1 MPAEGNGRQRMTLQ
15 QKKTSSLPGDVFF
28 VIRLVSLP
36 SCFFFRRA
44 FRSRRRRIMFSGCQ
58 FSLYPMT
65 DNFVEVILPAVEAM
79 GRPDDLRIE
88 TDDISTLVVGT
99 PDRVF
104 AAVARAYEAA
114 CRAGGHVVLSALFSR
129 GCPGEPDD
137 PICTPEPTDR
147 EQGGGGPE
155 VLAAGGSG
163 KAPARTGVEIDVQFS
178 LYPMGIPGYMQTIA
192 DTVNAVKERGVFDRS
207 KNFCTRLSGDLADV
221 FAAVEQSFTEAARD
235 NGHVVIHLTA
245 SWGSPSKKK

>member
-1 MPAEGNGRQRMTLQ
+1 
-15 QKKTSSLPGDVFF
+15 
-28 VIRLVSLP
+28 
-36 SCFFFRRA
+36 
-44 FRSRRRRIMFSGCQ
+44 MFSGCQ
-58 FSLYPMT
+58 FSLYPMS

-137 PICTPEPTDR
+137 PICTPEPPTRDA
-147 EQGGGGPE
+147 P
-155 VLAAGGSG
+155 AAGDAGSAESG
-163 KAPARTGVEIDVQFS
+163 SAASGSAATGSARVPARTGVEIDAQFS
-178 LYPMGIPGYMQTIA
+178 LYPLGIPGYMQTIA
-192 DTVNAVKERGVFDRS
+192 GAVGAVRERGVFDRS
-207 KNFCTRLSGDLADV
+207 KNFCTRLTGDLADV
-221 FAAVEQSFTEAARD
+221 FAAVEETFAAAARD
-235 NGHVVIHLTA
+235 SGHVVIHLTA
-245 SWGSPSKKK
+245 SKGSPSKKK

>member
-1 MPAEGNGRQRMTLQ
+1 
-15 QKKTSSLPGDVFF
+15 
-28 VIRLVSLP
+28 
-36 SCFFFRRA
+36 
-44 FRSRRRRIMFSGCQ
+44 MFSGCQ
-58 FSLYPMT
+58 FSLYPMS

-137 PICTPEPTDR
+137 PICTPEPPSRD
-147 EQGGGGPE
+147 
-155 VLAAGGSG
+155 AADAGSTASAA
-163 KAPARTGVEIDVQFS
+163 APTGVEIDAQFS
-178 LYPMGIPGYMQTIA
+178 LYPLGIPGHMQTIA
-192 DTVNAVKERGVFDRS
+192 GAVGAVKRRGVFDRS
-207 KNFCTRLSGDLADV
+207 KNFCTRLTGDLADV
-221 FAAVEQSFTEAARD
+221 FAAVEETFAAAARD
-235 NGHVVIHLTA
+235 SGHVVIHLTA
-245 SWGSPSKKK
+245 SKGSPSKKK